1 MKRQIISAIAVILF
15 LAVGVALAS
24 TYQAVVL
31 NSRLVTTVDSAF
43 YADIRYDASD
53 AAPDYIGL
61 NVTNGAD
68 TAGADWKVYKFSY
81 TSSAVTRVQVAYG
94 TWDGRVALF
103 P

>member
-1 MKRQIISAIAVILF
+1 MKRHIIGIIVAILF
-15 LAVGVALAS
+15 LAGGLAIAS

-53 AAPDYIGL
+53 TAPDYIGL
-61 NVTNGAD
+61 NITNGAD
-68 TAGADWKVYKFSY
+68 TATADWKVYKFTYS
-81 TSSAVTRVQVAYG
+81 SSAVTRIQVAYG
-94 TWDGRVALF
+94 TWDGRAALF